1 MLNETI
7 TAKAGGDDAS
17 PFPAWV
23 DVTIAGV
30 THRVDVTVRR
40 DDWQLPAVDL
50 AIALA
55 VRNAVDIAV
64 DEWTFGL
71 EQIRRRKTIERAAH
85 PERFVKRRAV
95 VPWTFNPAL
104 DGNSTLEGRAVERY
118 RDHRSDAGPFIE
130 DVW

>member
-23 DVTIAGV
+23 DVTIDGV
-30 THRVDVTVRR
+30 TYRVDVTVRR

-55 VRNAVDIAV
+55 VRHAVDGAV

-71 EQIRRRKTIERAAH
+71 EQIRRRKFIERAAH
-85 PERFVKRRAV
+85 PERFEKRRAV
-95 VPWTFNPAL
+95 ASWSFNPAL
-104 DGNSTLEGRAVERY
+104 DGNIALEGRAVERY
-118 RDHRSDAGPFIE
+118 RDHRSDAGPFK